1 MNLLFLPGHDV
12 LEEDL
17 VELLLLVESTVKVLT
32 TGVLRIVVF
41 VTLEEVSQDPSVR
54 VDVHRRVKVTRIPRA
69 LENATKISS

>member
-1 MNLLFLPGHDV
+1 LNLLFLPGHDV